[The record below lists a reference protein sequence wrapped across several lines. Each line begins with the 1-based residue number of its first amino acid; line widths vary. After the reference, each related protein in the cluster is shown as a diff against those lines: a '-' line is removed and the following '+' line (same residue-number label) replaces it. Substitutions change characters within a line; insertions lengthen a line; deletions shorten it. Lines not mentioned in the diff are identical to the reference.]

1 MGTYYGPIVADLFL
15 FCYERDSVRYL
26 AKQKQY
32 DMIEASNTLNRY
44 PAELQPNKANSSD
57 AEASFLDF
65 NLLINNGIVSTKI
78 YT

>member
-1 MGTYYGPIVADLFL
+1 M
-15 FCYERDSVRYL
+15 RYL
-26 AKQKQY
+26 AKQKQN
-32 DMIEASNTLNRY
+32 DSIDAFNTLNRY
-44 PAELQPNKANSSD
+44 PAELQPNIANSSD